1 MRAKKST
8 LVLSLILASLLFYI
22 FVIDL
27 PSELRK
33 KEESKLI
40 PWATED
46 ISAIELRVDSKKLDA
61 RIVRL
66 NKDSWKIVS
75 PVETL
80 ADDFTITLIFS
91 SIEDAKKDKVADSG
105 DPKEYGLDKP
115 EIVFE
120 LENKK
125 GEKLT
130 LLFGKENPITSERY
144 LMVEGDKAIY
154 LVSSY
159 IYKQLSQDLYSLRK
173 KDMIPEN
180 TLAVESFTL
189 SYVRPSREY
198 SFRRTE
204 NDIWEILSPVTIP
217 VSQDKVTDILWD
229 IVESKAEDI
238 IDHPKDLK
246 EYGLDSP
253 QLIVK
258 LKTKDGKE
266 YEILYSW
273 SEDGRSLWGMVKGG
287 ISVYKFGKYVPRT
300 LRVRSIDDLLDKR
313 PLRGSYYTL
322 SSIVVEYPDGEK
334 ISLKEE
340 NGKWTGVENADKLA
354 RELCDVEA
362 DKAIYKGEIPS
373 DAKLVFK
380 VTAEDALKKVRVEY
394 YEGIENGWVKDLD
407 YPIVYKLDKPL
418 EELLPSFIKK

>member
-1 MRAKKST
+1 M
-8 LVLSLILASLLFYI
+8 
-22 FVIDL
+22 
-27 PSELRK
+27 
-33 KEESKLI
+33 
-40 PWATED
+40 
-46 ISAIELRVDSKKLDA
+46 
-61 RIVRL
+61 
-66 NKDSWKIVS
+66 
-75 PVETL
+75 
-80 ADDFTITLIFS
+80 
-91 SIEDAKKDKVADSG
+91 
-105 DPKEYGLDKP
+105 
-115 EIVFE
+115 
-120 LENKK
+120 
-125 GEKLT
+125 
-130 LLFGKENPITSERY
+130 
-144 LMVEGDKAIY
+144 
-154 LVSSY
+154 
-159 IYKQLSQDLYSLRK
+159 
-173 KDMIPEN
+173 
-180 TLAVESFTL
+180 ESFTL

>member
-173 KDMIPEN
+173 KDMIPE
-180 TLAVESFTL
+180 
-189 SYVRPSREY
+189 
-198 SFRRTE
+198 
-204 NDIWEILSPVTIP
+204 
-217 VSQDKVTDILWD
+217 
-229 IVESKAEDI
+229 
-238 IDHPKDLK
+238 
-246 EYGLDSP
+246 
-253 QLIVK
+253 
-258 LKTKDGKE
+258 
-266 YEILYSW
+266 
-273 SEDGRSLWGMVKGG
+273 
-287 ISVYKFGKYVPRT
+287 
-300 LRVRSIDDLLDKR
+300 
-313 PLRGSYYTL
+313 
-322 SSIVVEYPDGEK
+322 
-334 ISLKEE
+334 
-340 NGKWTGVENADKLA
+340 
-354 RELCDVEA
+354 
-362 DKAIYKGEIPS
+362 
-373 DAKLVFK
+373 
-380 VTAEDALKKVRVEY
+380 
-394 YEGIENGWVKDLD
+394 
-407 YPIVYKLDKPL
+407 
-418 EELLPSFIKK
+418 